1 MTREGIALAKQHGTY
16 LDMDIYDEECIQSN
30 PTTPAD
36 FLAHD
41 AGLAEAQRRNFTKA
55 VRARVKMSFGTDAGV
70 CPHGINARQ
79 FAFMVKYGM
88 TPMQAIQA
96 ATVNAADLIGHSE
109 LFGSI
114 TPGKSADIIAVNGD
128 PIADIRELEH
138 VWFVMKEGK
147 VYKQEQ

>member
-1 MTREGIALAKQHGTY
+1 
-16 LDMDIYDEECIQSN
+16 
-30 PTTPAD
+30 
-36 FLAHD
+36 
-41 AGLAEAQRRNFTKA
+41 
-55 VRARVKMSFGTDAGV
+55 
-70 CPHGINARQ
+70 
-79 FAFMVKYGM
+79 MVKYGM

-138 VWFVMKEGK
+138 VRFVMKEGK
-147 VYKQEQ
+147 VYQEEQ